1 MSSVFELIYK
11 GSRDLTG
18 PGSAEILTRHRNII
32 AKTVGTTPVIHEELD
47 LFKVTEVYVVLVRR
61 LHGEASAPLV
71 LGERGRVVAL
81 CKRSLE
87 KVGSGGGPQIEYV
100 KRPAG

>member
-1 MSSVFELIYK
+1 MGGGLEFIDKST
-11 GSRDLTG
+11 RDLTG
-18 PGSAEILTRHRNII
+18 PGSAKILTRRGNVV
-32 AKTVGTTPVIHEELD
+32 AKAVRTAPVIHEELD
-47 LFKVTEVYVVLVRR
+47 LFKVTEVYVVLVRG
-61 LHGEASAPLV
+61 LHGEASAPPV
-71 LGERGRVVAL
+71 FGERGRVIAL